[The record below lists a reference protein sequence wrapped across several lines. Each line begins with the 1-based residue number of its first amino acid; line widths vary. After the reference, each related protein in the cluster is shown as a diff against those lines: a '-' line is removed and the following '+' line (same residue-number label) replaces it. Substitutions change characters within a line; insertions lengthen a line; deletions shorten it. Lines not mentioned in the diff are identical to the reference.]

1 LHQTEKHAGGLRE
14 LKKAR
19 TRTAIQRHALRL
31 IREQGY
37 AATTVEQIAQ
47 AAEVSP
53 STFFRY
59 FPTKE
64 DVVLY
69 DAFDPYLVEALRT
82 VPLDVPPI
90 RAIREALRAVLA
102 EIPPEQREVERE
114 RGRLAFSVPEL
125 RARLV
130 VDMQE
135 SLGLTAQLIAERTGH
150 DPRDFEV
157 RTLTGAMMGVMLASM
172 SDAIDDPDVDYLELA
187 DRALAHLEQGLPL

>member
-1 LHQTEKHAGGLRE
+1 MQQTEKPAGGLRE

-31 IREQGY
+31 FRAQGY

-69 DAFDPYLVEALRT
+69 DDFDPRLIAALRE

-102 EIPPEQREVERE
+102 EIPPDQRDLERE
-114 RGRLAFSVPEL
+114 RGRLAFTVPEL
-125 RARLV
+125 QARLL

-135 SLGLTAQLIAERTGH
+135 SVGLTAVLIAERTGR
-150 DPRDFEV
+150 DPKDFEV

-172 SDAIDDPDVDYLELA
+172 NGAIDDPDADYLDLA